1 MKIQPIQRITDS
13 CYGERY
19 HDPSKL
25 IHIIDEMIVSFPDI
39 PNSYRFMTSTGLVQ
53 KQKCHKILGLLK
65 DKFDD
70 RSIRI
75 KNLVERVLSFLER

>member
-1 MKIQPIQRITDS
+1 
-13 CYGERY
+13 
-19 HDPSKL
+19 
-25 IHIIDEMIVSFPDI
+25 
-39 PNSYRFMTSTGLVQ
+39 
-53 KQKCHKILGLLK
+53 LGLLK